1 MSENAHE
8 IEEIA
13 KNNEKNDRFGHFLLA
28 KTSFF
33 DFTESK
39 WSE

>member
-1 MSENAHE
+1 MSENVYE
-8 IEEIA
+8 MKEMA
-13 KNNEKNDRFGHFLLA
+13 KNEEKIVRFGHFLLT
-28 KTSFF
+28 KIIFF